1 MIQNVEFF
9 LPGGPDGILLIHGL
23 TGTPN
28 EMRIVGKG
36 LNKAGFTVYGMQ
48 LSGHC
53 GNEADLCKTTWQDW
67 YHSVEKA
74 AALLQTK
81 VDRVFVSGLSM
92 GALLALKLAAD
103 QPKLVKGVGVY
114 GVTFRYDGWSMPG
127 WAKHFFFLL
136 VWLKRLRIFQ
146 KSAFTEQPPYG
157 LKDERIRATV
167 EASMFSGDSTQA
179 GLAGNP
185 FPALA
190 EMQHLAKIVRKQLPD
205 VYAPCIII
213 HSGNDDIADIK
224 SNARVVERHI
234 SGPSRFVQLDD
245 SYHLVTIDRQ
255 RREVVQETAAF
266 FQEISHKEEKRDRT
280 ESAHFMPL
288 VTVS

>member
-9 LPGGPDGILLIHGL
+9 MPGGPDGILLIHGL

-28 EMRIVGKG
+28 EMRIVANG

-48 LSGHC
+48 LAGHC
-53 GNEADLCKTTWQDW
+53 GNEDDLCQTTWQDW
-67 YHSVEKA
+67 YASVEA
-74 AALLQTK
+74 AADFLQTK
-81 VDRVFVSGLSM
+81 VKRIFVAGLSM

-103 QPKLVKGVGVY
+103 QSRLVKGVGVY

-136 VWLKRLRIFQ
+136 TWFKRLGLFQ
-146 KSAFTEQPPYG
+146 KTAFIEQPPYG
-157 LKDERIRATV
+157 LKDDRIRATV

-190 EMQHLAKIVRKQLPD
+190 EMQLLAKKVRRQLPQ
-205 VYAPCIII
+205 VTAPCLII
-213 HSGNDDIADIK
+213 HSGHDDIADIN
-224 SNARVVERHI
+224 SNARVVEKHI
-234 SGPSRFVQLDD
+234 SGPSRFVTLED

-255 RREVVQETAAF
+255 RREVVHETSAF
-266 FQEISHKEEKRDRT
+266 FQEIIDS
-280 ESAHFMPL
+280 ES
-288 VTVS
+288 TVPHEALPNWPAIKKVA